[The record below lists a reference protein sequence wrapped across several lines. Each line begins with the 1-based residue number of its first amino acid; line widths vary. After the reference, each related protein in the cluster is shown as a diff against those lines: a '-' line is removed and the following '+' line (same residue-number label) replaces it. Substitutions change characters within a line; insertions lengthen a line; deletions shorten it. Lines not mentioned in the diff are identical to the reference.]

1 MSCPWKRILFELI
14 WRSSRSHRCRFGAR
28 ATRDE
33 TENIRQNTA
42 SKMEGYRGLEP
53 FWSWNLIPYMT
64 TKNLACSYRFLM
76 NIPSSLWFR
85 ISEDVSTGIQDI
97 LSKLF
102 QIQRCMKTSRI
113 QCGKGL
119 VHLLFVHVTSIFSLP
134 RIRLVTMKL
143 VVALRD
149 RACIY

>member
-1 MSCPWKRILFELI
+1 MDCFDIAQEVINAGLEPGPPEMRLQTLDKIQS
-14 WRSSRSHRCRFGAR
+14 
-28 ATRDE
+28 T
-33 TENIRQNTA
+33 
-42 SKMEGYRGLEP
+42 KMDGYRGLEP

-134 RIRLVTMKL
+134 RIRLVTTKL
-143 VVALRD
+143 VVALRNGQ
-149 RACIY
+149 IFLSS